1 MNSIQFASP
10 GDPDA
15 MTFADVSVGAPG
27 PGEVRL
33 RQTAIGLNF
42 IDTYHR
48 SGLYPLPL
56 PSGLGLEAA
65 GVVEAAGA
73 GVPLKSGTRVGY
85 CWGPIGAYATHRLI
99 PADRLVV
106 LPASVS
112 DEVAAGG
119 MLKGCTAEFLVER
132 CARVQPGD
140 WALVQAAAGGVGL
153 LLVQWLKHVG
163 ANVIAAAGS
172 AEKVALALVHGADHG
187 IVEDATL
194 ARQVRDLTGGRGVD
208 VVFDGVGKATFEAS
222 LDSLKKRG
230 LHISYGN
237 ASGPVGDVDFGILAR
252 KGSLFVTR
260 PTLFDYYG
268 TRAEIEVHGSRVLD
282 LIGSGVLKVNIDQ
295 RYPLRDA
302 ARAHRDLEAR
312 RTTGSTVLLP

>member
-1 MNSIQFASP
+1 MQSIRFATP
-10 GDPDA
+10 GGPDVMA
-15 MTFADVSVGAPG
+15 IADAHIGAPG
-27 PGEVRL
+27 PGELLL

-48 SGLYPLPL
+48 SGLYPVAL

-65 GVVEAAGA
+65 GVIDAVGA
-73 GVPLKSGTRVGY
+73 GVGLTPGTRVGY

-99 PADRLVV
+99 PADRVIV
-106 LPASVS
+106 LPETVS
-112 DEVAAGG
+112 DETAAAA
-119 MLKGCTAEFLVER
+119 MLKGCTTEFLVER
-132 CARVQPGD
+132 CARVKPGD

-163 ANVIAAAGS
+163 ATVIAAAGS
-172 AEKVALALVHGADHG
+172 PEKVAMAIAHGADHG
-187 IVEDATL
+187 LVQDATL
-194 ARQVRDLTGGRGVD
+194 AAQVRDLTGGRGVD

-237 ASGPVGDVDFGILAR
+237 ASGPVGEVDFSILSR

-260 PTLFDYYG
+260 PTLFDYYA
-268 TRAEIEVHGSRVLD
+268 TRAEIETHGGRVLE
-282 LIGSGVLKVNIDQ
+282 LIGSGVLKVNVDQ
-295 RYPLRDA
+295 RYALKDVA
-302 ARAHRDLEAR
+302 QAHRDLEAR